1 MNIINE
7 EGIGSFNELVKEM
20 TSKRQNVKAFA
31 FKTKAMVLIFQLLS
45 FISFMWFLLS
55 CHSHCLDV

>member
-1 MNIINE
+1 MANKEGNNINE

-20 TSKRQNVKAFA
+20 TSKTQNVKAFD

-45 FISFMWFLLS
+45 FISSYLVSIILS
-55 CHSHCLDV
+55 